1 VSSGSASYAGAPLT
15 TRGGY
20 NLGTL
25 NVIDTEPREMDAP
38 QIATLKDL
46 AANELKAMLYVERKL
61 ADEVLPE
68 LGDQISNGE
77 FEQSIRHHLE
87 ETKQH
92 AANLERAFELLG
104 EEARP
109 DKSHA
114 IDGLVAQHDKVVKNI
129 DSDQVRD
136 VFNAGAAAKTEH
148 LEILGYESMIMTAG
162 SLGEDELVSLLE
174 ENLDQEKD
182 ALKTVTKISQQLAQ
196 QGLTV

>member
-1 VSSGSASYAGAPLT
+1 VATISQ
-15 TRGGY
+15 
-20 NLGTL
+20 
-25 NVIDTEPREMDAP
+25 PR
-38 QIATLKDL
+38 DL
-46 AANELKAMLYVERKL
+46 LVNELKAMLYVERKL

-104 EEARP
+104 EEAKP
-109 DKSHA
+109 EKSHA

-148 LEILGYESMIMTAG
+148 LEISAYESMIMTAG

>member
-1 VSSGSASYAGAPLT
+1 MSSGSASYAGAPLT

>member
-1 VSSGSASYAGAPLT
+1 V
-15 TRGGY
+15 
-20 NLGTL
+20 
-25 NVIDTEPREMDAP
+25 
-38 QIATLKDL
+38 
-46 AANELKAMLYVERKL
+46 NELKAMLYVERKL

-68 LGDQISNGE
+68 LADQTSNGE

-92 AANLERAFELLG
+92 VANLERAFELLG
-104 EEARP
+104 EEAKP

-129 DSDQVRD
+129 ESDQVRD

-148 LEILGYESMIMTAG
+148 LEISAYESMIATAG

-174 ENLDQEKD
+174 ENLDREKD
-182 ALKTVTKISQQLAQ
+182 ALKTVTKVSQQLAQ

>member
-1 VSSGSASYAGAPLT
+1 MATISQP
-15 TRGGY
+15 R
-20 NLGTL
+20 NLL
-25 NVIDTEPREMDAP
+25 V
-38 QIATLKDL
+38 
-46 AANELKAMLYVERKL
+46 NELKAMLYVERKL
-61 ADEVLPE
+61 ADEILPE
-68 LGDQISNGE
+68 LGDQISNAE

-92 AANLERAFELLG
+92 VANLERAFELLG
-104 EEARP
+104 EEAKP

-129 DSDQVRD
+129 DSDLVRD

-148 LEILGYESMIMTAG
+148 LEISAYESMITTAG

-174 ENLDQEKD
+174 ENLDQERE